1 MNQVILIGRLSK
13 DVTIRQTQDGSAVA
27 SGTIAVQ
34 KKYKNKDGEYEANF
48 INFVAFKTTAD
59 LIARYFQKGD
69 RIGLVG
75 TWENRTYQAQDGT
88 TRYVSEV
95 FVENIEFLQEKREQQ
110 GNNQYQ
116 GQPNQYQR
124 PPQQQVNNYY
134 QQQPNNNYQQPQQQA
149 NNYYQQPQPLA
160 SYQGPDLSNVDMQFD
175 IKDEDLPF

>member
-1 MNQVILIGRLSK
+1 MNQVILIGRLTK
-13 DVTIRQTQDGSAVA
+13 DVTIRQTQDGSSVA

-48 INFVAFKTTAD
+48 INFVAFKATAD

-75 TWENRTYQAQDGT
+75 TWENRTYQDQDGT

-110 GNNQYQ
+110 GNSQYQGYPNQYQ

-124 PPQQQVNNYY
+124 PPQQQAQYQQPNNYY
-134 QQQPNNNYQQPQQQA
+134 QPPQQQ
-149 NNYYQQPQPLA
+149 
-160 SYQGPDLSNVDMQFD
+160 GPDFSNVEQQFD
-175 IKDEDLPF
+175 ISDDDLPF

>member
-13 DVTIRQTQDGSAVA
+13 DVTIRQTQDGSSVA

-69 RIGLVG
+69 RIGLIG

-88 TRYVSEV
+88 NRYVNEV
-95 FVENIEFLQEKREQQ
+95 FVENIEFLQEKRNQQ

-116 GQPNQYQR
+116 GQSNQYQG
-124 PPQQQVNNYY
+124 
-134 QQQPNNNYQQPQQQA
+134 QPQQQNNYYPQQP
-149 NNYYQQPQPLA
+149 NNYYQQPQQQVQQ
-160 SYQGPDLSNVDMQFD
+160 QGPDFSNVVEQFEISD
-175 IKDEDLPF
+175 DDLPF